1 MAEKLKFQ
9 ELYPETTL
17 NEKQE
22 ISANSAY
29 NELFK
34 KISHLSPE
42 VYAIFDIA
50 RILNSTESP
59 YGEELSFLSLSSKE
73 EEKEDKKTPQSP
85 LTEIANT
92 GVDDWFIDSMSSL
105 NQIPNVLK
113 KQFLLPEEIFM
124 RKLVY
129 KDLLI
134 KKHFSEQRCLMWNEV
149 FDELSQDSPI
159 KKAKKQ
165 KTYILM
171 DVSKS
176 TEKRNRI
183 LLEKAIS
190 LSFLENNNK
199 EHGEVYFRAFN
210 QEVGKLYFSR
220 NPVEY
225 KKVLNEGIIPAF
237 SDGSTNLQHA
247 IDKAIEDINFYS
259 IDTKAEILILTDGLV
274 LIDLEEIEKKA
285 KDIKFNIVLIGDDEV
300 YLTDD
305 EFEQQYKKTYAK
317 DLAKFKGEGISPQK
331 TQVLIEAHK
340 NKFFAKKS
348 LAKDLKED
356 RFRQLEHLAEN
367 HSGKFI
373 QIKDLPSDLF
383 DYEKI
388 IENVKSELKELES
401 KLLSENYTP
410 REKEELL
417 QQFLALKNYIN
428 GISKQKKLTSE
439 QQNQLKEMSKEMK
452 DLVEK
457 NEDLLDLLKESNVIL
472 QLSSKGMTQ
481 MMEMNLGVIFKL
493 LFHRM
498 KLYFYQTIHKE
509 K

>member
-1 MAEKLKFQ
+1 MAQKLKFQ

-17 NEKQE
+17 NENQE

-29 NELFK
+29 NELFR

-50 RILNSTESP
+50 RILNSTETP
-59 YGEELSFLSLSSKE
+59 YGDELSFLNLNSE
-73 EEKEDKKTPQSP
+73 IKEDKNVPPSP
-85 LTEIANT
+85 LSEIANT
-92 GVDDWFIDSMSSL
+92 GVDDWFVDSMTSL
-105 NQIPNVLK
+105 NQIPNVIK

-124 RKLVY
+124 QKLIY

-134 KKHFSEQRCLMWNEV
+134 KKYFSEQKCLMWNEV
-149 FDELSQDSPI
+149 FEELSRDSPI

-199 EHGEVYFRAFN
+199 EHGEVYFRTFN
-210 QEVGKLYFSR
+210 QEAGQLYFSR

-225 KKVLNEGIIPAF
+225 KKVLNEGLISAF
-237 SDGSTNLQHA
+237 ADGSTNLQNA

-274 LIDLEEIEKKA
+274 LIDLEEIGKKA
-285 KDIKFNIVLIGDDEV
+285 KEIKFNIVLIGNDEI

-305 EFEQQYKKTYAK
+305 EFEQQYKKTFAK
-317 DLAKFKGEGISPQK
+317 DIEKFSDKGISLQK
-331 TQVLIEAHK
+331 TQNLIEAHK
-340 NKFFAKKS
+340 KKFFVKKN

-356 RFRQLEHLAEN
+356 RFRQLKHLAEN
-367 HSGKFI
+367 HSGRFI
-373 QIKDLPSDLF
+373 QIQDLPQSLF

-388 IENVKSELKELES
+388 IDNVKKELEDLES

-410 REKEELL
+410 REKEEFL

-428 GISKQKKLTSE
+428 GIRKQKKLTTE
-439 QQNQLKEMSKEMK
+439 QQNQLKEMSQRMK
-452 DLVEK
+452 DLVER
-457 NEDLLDLLKESNVIL
+457 NAEILDLLKESNVIL
-472 QLSSKGMTQ
+472 QLSPKGMTQ
-481 MMEMNLGVIFKL
+481 LMEMNLFVIFKL

-498 KLYFYQTIHKE
+498 KLYFFQTVRKQ